1 MNPITLLHLLLCLSS
16 FKYYSIEMLQ
26 ERYLSEYNYDEP
38 IDEDRA
44 KRLLNFGDDYR
55 NFIDSLS
62 ESYSS
67 ISSLSVDKQRKRS
80 KRMRKKS
87 VLVRFIYRGNPQT
100 IVINVI
106 YFSPQAVFTNTSMT
120 PSLKLSVTTCPAY
133 SWTVRGTCPG
143 SPALWTSAA
152 WRASLNPIATTNM

>member
-1 MNPITLLHLLLCLSS
+1 
-16 FKYYSIEMLQ
+16 MLQ

-87 VLVRFIYRGNPQT
+87 VLVRFIYKGNPQT
-100 IVINVI
+100 SVINVI
-106 YFSPQAVFTNTSMT
+106 YFINEQLIS
-120 PSLKLSVTTCPAY
+120 
-133 SWTVRGTCPG
+133 
-143 SPALWTSAA
+143 
-152 WRASLNPIATTNM
+152 